1 MDGSTVPRRQLGR
14 ELRRLREEAG
24 LTRDAVARELE
35 WSTPRLWR
43 IEKGMVPVR
52 SVDVR
57 LMCEMYRADGPTT
70 TALMGLAKETKSKG
84 WYHAYGDTVPAYFE
98 LYLGFESAASR
109 MRLYE
114 PELVHGLLQTKEYA
128 RSVFKIGR
136 QDLSPAELDR
146 AVEMRLQRQRILDRP
161 VGAPQLDVILNEAV
175 ILRADA
181 GQVQHLAKMAGHPA
195 VTIRILPFSAGL
207 HRGMMASGGFA
218 ILEFPPDAA
227 GRPTEPTTVYCADG
241 LTGALY
247 LDRPE
252 EIRAYGF
259 IWEGLVS
266 TCLNERKSKALL
278 RQRAKA
284 KEES

>member
-1 MDGSTVPRRQLGR
+1 MDGSTVPRRWLGR

-109 MRLYE
+109 IRLYE
-114 PELVHGLLQTKEYA
+114 PELVPGLLQTKEYA
-128 RSVFKIGR
+128 RQVFEIGLPGASSEEIERALSVRMK
-136 QDLSPAELDR
+136 
-146 AVEMRLQRQRILDRP
+146 RQRILSRP
-161 VGAPQLDVILNEAV
+161 VRSLQVDVILNEAV
-175 ILRADA
+175 LMRADA
-181 GQVQHLAKMAGHPA
+181 EQLRHLAQATARKN
-195 VTIRILPFSAGL
+195 VNVRILPFAAGL
-207 HRGMMASGGFA
+207 HYASMASGSFA
-218 ILEFPPDAA
+218 ILDFPLDPR
-227 GRPTEPTTVYCADG
+227 GEPTEPTTVYTDS

-247 LDRPE
+247 LDKPSE
-252 EIRAYGF
+252 VEAYTQLWDGAC
-259 IWEGLVS
+259 S
-266 TCLNERKSKALL
+266 DCLSARQSKALL
-278 RQRAKA
+278 LQRAD
-284 KEES
+284 EVEGS